1 MFKSLSI
8 NNYALIDRL
17 DISVEPGFTVI
28 TGETGAGKSI
38 MLGALGI
45 LLGGRAEARAVRTG
59 AAKCVVEAA
68 FDVSALGIQGFF
80 DENDIDFDGEE
91 CILRRE
97 VTAAGK
103 SRAFINDTPVPAAR
117 LKELGALV
125 IDIHSQHRNL
135 LIGREDYLLDTLDT
149 VAANSAEK
157 EAYAEAFAHWRKAEE
172 DLKALRL
179 QAEKG
184 QTDGDY
190 LKFQLTQIQEA
201 TLLPDEQEELE
212 KENALLEHAEEI
224 KASLGSA
231 AFAINGSDGERL
243 AELRRAAQ
251 LLESIAAHLPEA
263 AALAER
269 LESARIEIGD
279 IADELERQSEGIDF
293 NPARAE
299 QVASRL
305 NLIYD
310 LLQKHRAASIT
321 ELLALAKDWEEQL
334 NRLENM
340 ESLLEESQRRCTAL
354 LADLSKKGSVL
365 TATRGKAAKIV
376 EQSLTESLHTLGM
389 PNVSIRFSLQPRE
402 VPAACGMDTPVFLFS
417 ANKNVPMQ
425 PVSEIASGGEIAR
438 VMLALKGLIA
448 RHKNLPTIIFD
459 EIDTGVSGT
468 MAERMAVMMGEIA
481 KHCQVLCITHL
492 PQIAAKGNAHFRV
505 HKEENETGTTSHI
518 SRLTPEERVREIA
531 TMLSGAEISEA
542 AVSNAKALLGMP

>member
-68 FDVSALGIQGFF
+68 FDVSALGIQGIFE
-80 DENDIDFDGEE
+80 ENDIDFDGEE

-135 LIGREDYLLDTLDT
+135 LIGREDYLLDTLDI

-157 EAYAEAFAHWRKAEE
+157 EAYAEAFAQWRKAEE

-201 TLLPDEQEELE
+201 ALLPDEQEELE

-251 LLESIAAHLPEA
+251 QLESIAAHLPEA

-310 LLQKHRAASIT
+310 LLQKHRAASIAN
-321 ELLALAKDWEEQL
+321 LLALAKDWEEQL

-340 ESLLEESQRRCTAL
+340 ESLLEESQRRCAAL
-354 LADLSKKGSVL
+354 LADLRKKGSVL
-365 TATRGKAAKIV
+365 TATRGKAANIV

-518 SRLTPEERVREIA
+518 SRLSPEERVREIA

>member
-38 MLGALGI
+38 ILGALGI

-80 DENDIDFDGEE
+80 EENDIDFDGEE

-117 LKELGALV
+117 LKEIGALV

-149 VAANSAEK
+149 VAANTAEK
-157 EAYAEAFAHWRKAEE
+157 EAYAEAFAQWRKAEE
-172 DLKALRL
+172 ELKALRL

-201 TLLPDEQEELE
+201 ALLPDEQEELE

-251 LLESIAAHLPEA
+251 QLESIAAHLPEA

-310 LLQKHRAASIT
+310 LLQKHRTASIT

-340 ESLLEESQRRCTAL
+340 ESLLEESQRRCAAL
-354 LADLSKKGSVL
+354 LADLRKKGSVL
-365 TATRGKAAKIV
+365 TATRGKAANIV

-389 PNVSIRFSLQPRE
+389 PNVSIHFSLQPRE
-402 VPAACGMDTPVFLFS
+402 VPAASGMDTPVFLFS
-417 ANKNVPMQ
+417 ANKNVPVQ

-492 PQIAAKGNAHFRV
+492 PQIAAKGTAHFRV
-505 HKEENETGTTSHI
+505 HKEESETGTTSHI
-518 SRLTPEERVREIA
+518 CLLSPEERVREIA
-531 TMLSGAEISEA
+531 TMLSGAAISEA
-542 AVSNAKALLGMP
+542 AVSNAKELLGMP

>member
-135 LIGREDYLLDTLDT
+135 LIGREDYLLDTLDI

-157 EAYAEAFAHWRKAEE
+157 EAYAEAFAQWRKAEE

-201 TLLPDEQEELE
+201 ALRPDEQEELE

-251 LLESIAAHLPEA
+251 QLESIAAHLPEA

-310 LLQKHRAASIT
+310 LLQKHRAASIAD
-321 ELLALAKDWEEQL
+321 LLALAKDWEEQL

-340 ESLLEESQRRCTAL
+340 ESLLEESQRRCAAL
-354 LADLSKKGSVL
+354 LADLRQQGSVL
-365 TATRGKAAKIV
+365 TATRGKAANIV

-518 SRLTPEERVREIA
+518 SRLSPEERVREIA

>member
-80 DENDIDFDGEE
+80 EENDIDFDGEE

-157 EAYAEAFAHWRKAEE
+157 EAYAEAFAQWRKAEE

-201 TLLPDEQEELE
+201 ALLPDEQEELE

-251 LLESIAAHLPEA
+251 QLESIAAHLPEA

-354 LADLSKKGSVL
+354 LADLRKKGSVL

-389 PNVSIRFSLQPRE
+389 PNVSIQFSLQPRE

-518 SRLTPEERVREIA
+518 SRLSPEERVREIA

>member
-157 EAYAEAFAHWRKAEE
+157 TAYAEAFAQWRKAEE

-201 TLLPDEQEELE
+201 ALLPDEQEELE

-231 AFAINGSDGERL
+231 AFAINGSDG
-243 AELRRAAQ
+243 
-251 LLESIAAHLPEA
+251 
-263 AALAER
+263 
-269 LESARIEIGD
+269 
-279 IADELERQSEGIDF
+279 
-293 NPARAE
+293 
-299 QVASRL
+299 
-305 NLIYD
+305 
-310 LLQKHRAASIT
+310 
-321 ELLALAKDWEEQL
+321 
-334 NRLENM
+334 
-340 ESLLEESQRRCTAL
+340 
-354 LADLSKKGSVL
+354 
-365 TATRGKAAKIV
+365 
-376 EQSLTESLHTLGM
+376 
-389 PNVSIRFSLQPRE
+389 
-402 VPAACGMDTPVFLFS
+402 
-417 ANKNVPMQ
+417 
-425 PVSEIASGGEIAR
+425 
-438 VMLALKGLIA
+438 
-448 RHKNLPTIIFD
+448 
-459 EIDTGVSGT
+459 
-468 MAERMAVMMGEIA
+468 
-481 KHCQVLCITHL
+481 
-492 PQIAAKGNAHFRV
+492 
-505 HKEENETGTTSHI
+505 
-518 SRLTPEERVREIA
+518 
-531 TMLSGAEISEA
+531 
-542 AVSNAKALLGMP
+542 

>member
-80 DENDIDFDGEE
+80 EENDIDFDGEE

-135 LIGREDYLLDTLDT
+135 LIGREDYLLDTLDI

-157 EAYAEAFAHWRKAEE
+157 EAYAEAFAQWRKAEE

-201 TLLPDEQEELE
+201 ALLPDEQEELE

-251 LLESIAAHLPEA
+251 QLESIAAHLPEA

-310 LLQKHRAASIT
+310 LLQKHRAASIAN
-321 ELLALAKDWEEQL
+321 LLALAKDWEEQL

-340 ESLLEESQRRCTAL
+340 ESLLEESQRRCAAL
-354 LADLSKKGSVL
+354 LADLRKKGSVL
-365 TATRGKAAKIV
+365 TATRGKAANIV

-518 SRLTPEERVREIA
+518 SRLSPEERVREIA

>member
-80 DENDIDFDGEE
+80 EENDIDFDGEE

-117 LKELGALV
+117 LKEIGALV

-201 TLLPDEQEELE
+201 ALLPDEQEELE

-231 AFAINGSDGERL
+231 AFAINGNDGERL

-279 IADELERQSEGIDF
+279 IADELERQGEGIDF

-310 LLQKHRAASIT
+310 LLQKHRAASIAD
-321 ELLALAKDWEEQL
+321 LLALAKDWEEQL

-340 ESLLEESQRRCTAL
+340 ESLLEESQRRCAAL
-354 LADLSKKGSVL
+354 LADLRQQGSVL
-365 TATRGKAAKIV
+365 TATRGKAANIV

-518 SRLTPEERVREIA
+518 SRLSPEERVREIA

>member
-1 MFKSLSI
+1 
-8 NNYALIDRL
+8 
-17 DISVEPGFTVI
+17 
-28 TGETGAGKSI
+28 
-38 MLGALGI
+38 
-45 LLGGRAEARAVRTG
+45 
-59 AAKCVVEAA
+59 
-68 FDVSALGIQGFF
+68 
-80 DENDIDFDGEE
+80 
-91 CILRRE
+91 
-97 VTAAGK
+97 
-103 SRAFINDTPVPAAR
+103 AAR

-157 EAYAEAFAHWRKAEE
+157 EAYAEAFAQWRKAEE
-172 DLKALRL
+172 DLKALHL

-201 TLLPDEQEELE
+201 ALLPDEQEELE

-340 ESLLEESQRRCTAL
+340 ESLLAESQRRCTAL
-354 LADLSKKGSVL
+354 LADLRKKGSAL

-389 PNVSIRFSLQPRE
+389 PNVSIQFSLQPRE

-518 SRLTPEERVREIA
+518 SRLSPEERVREIA

>member
-80 DENDIDFDGEE
+80 EENDIDFDGEE

-135 LIGREDYLLDTLDT
+135 LIGREDYLLDTLDI

-201 TLLPDEQEELE
+201 ALLPDEQEELE

-231 AFAINGSDGERL
+231 AFAINGNDGERL

-340 ESLLEESQRRCTAL
+340 ESLLEESQRRCAAL
-354 LADLSKKGSVL
+354 LADLRKKGSVL

-389 PNVSIRFSLQPRE
+389 PNVSIQFSLQPRE

-518 SRLTPEERVREIA
+518 SRLSPEERVREIA

>member
-149 VAANSAEK
+149 VAANTAEK
-157 EAYAEAFAHWRKAEE
+157 TAYAEAFAQWRKAEE

-201 TLLPDEQEELE
+201 ALLPDEQEELE

-310 LLQKHRAASIT
+310 LLQKHRAASIAD
-321 ELLALAKDWEEQL
+321 LLALAKDWEEQL

-340 ESLLEESQRRCTAL
+340 ESLLEESQRRCAAL
-354 LADLSKKGSVL
+354 LANLRKKGSAL
-365 TATRGKAAKIV
+365 TATRGKAANIV

-389 PNVSIRFSLQPRE
+389 PNVSIQFSLQPRE

-518 SRLTPEERVREIA
+518 SRLSPEERVREIA

>member
-80 DENDIDFDGEE
+80 EENDIDFDGEE

-117 LKELGALV
+117 LKEIGALV

-149 VAANSAEK
+149 VAANTAEK
-157 EAYAEAFAHWRKAEE
+157 TAYAEAFAQWRKAEE

-231 AFAINGSDGERL
+231 AFAINGNDGERL

-389 PNVSIRFSLQPRE
+389 PNVSIQFSLQPRE

-518 SRLTPEERVREIA
+518 CLLSPEERVREIA
-531 TMLSGAEISEA
+531 TMLSGAAISEA
-542 AVSNAKALLGMP
+542 AVSNAKELLGKS

>member
-80 DENDIDFDGEE
+80 EENDIDFDGEE

-117 LKELGALV
+117 LKEIGALV

-149 VAANSAEK
+149 VAANTAEK
-157 EAYAEAFAHWRKAEE
+157 TAYAEAFAQWRKAEE

-224 KASLGSA
+224 KASLGA
-231 AFAINGSDGERL
+231 AAAAINGSDGERL
-243 AELRRAAQ
+243 SELRRAAQ
-251 LLESIAAHLPEA
+251 QLESIAAHLPEA

-279 IADELERQSEGIDF
+279 IADELERQGEGIDF

-310 LLQKHRAASIT
+310 LLQKHRAASIAD
-321 ELLALAKDWEEQL
+321 LLALAKDWEEQI

-340 ESLLEESQRRCTAL
+340 ESLLAESQRRCAAL
-354 LADLSKKGSVL
+354 LADLRKKGSAL
-365 TATRGKAAKIV
+365 TATRGKAAEIV

-389 PNVSIRFSLQPRE
+389 PNVSIQFSLQPRE

-518 SRLTPEERVREIA
+518 SRLSPEERIREIA

-542 AVSNAKALLGMP
+542 AVSNAKALLGKS

>member
-38 MLGALGI
+38 ILGALGI

-80 DENDIDFDGEE
+80 EENDIDFDGEE

-117 LKELGALV
+117 LKEIGALV

-157 EAYAEAFAHWRKAEE
+157 EAYAEAFAQWRKAEE
-172 DLKALRL
+172 DLKALHL

-201 TLLPDEQEELE
+201 ALLPDEQEELE

-340 ESLLEESQRRCTAL
+340 ESLLAESQRRCTAL
-354 LADLSKKGSVL
+354 LADLRKKGSAL

-389 PNVSIRFSLQPRE
+389 PNVSIQFSLQPRE

-518 SRLTPEERVREIA
+518 SRLSPEERVREIA

>member
-1 MFKSLSI
+1 MFKSLTI

-80 DENDIDFDGEE
+80 EENDIDFDGEE

-117 LKELGALV
+117 LKEIGALV

-157 EAYAEAFAHWRKAEE
+157 AAYAEAYAQWRKAEE
-172 DLKALRL
+172 ELKALRL

-201 TLLPDEQEELE
+201 ALLPDEQEELE

-231 AFAINGSDGERL
+231 AFAINGNDGERL

-340 ESLLEESQRRCTAL
+340 ESLLEESQRRCAAL
-354 LADLSKKGSVL
+354 LADLRQQGSAL
-365 TATRGKAAKIV
+365 TATRGKAAEIV

-389 PNVSIRFSLQPRE
+389 PNVSIQFSLQPRE

-518 SRLTPEERVREIA
+518 SRLSPEERVREIA

>member
-117 LKELGALV
+117 LKEIGALV

-157 EAYAEAFAHWRKAEE
+157 EAYAEAFAQWRKAEE

-201 TLLPDEQEELE
+201 ALLPDEQEELE

-243 AELRRAAQ
+243 TELRRAAQ

-340 ESLLEESQRRCTAL
+340 ESLLEESQRRCAAL
-354 LADLSKKGSVL
+354 LADLRKKGSVL
-365 TATRGKAAKIV
+365 TATRGKAAEIV

-389 PNVSIRFSLQPRE
+389 PNVSIQFSLQPRE

-518 SRLTPEERVREIA
+518 SRLSPEERVREIA

>member
-117 LKELGALV
+117 LKEIGALV

-157 EAYAEAFAHWRKAEE
+157 TAYAAAYTQWRKAEE

-201 TLLPDEQEELE
+201 ALLPDEQEELE

-231 AFAINGSDGERL
+231 AFAINGNDGERL

-251 LLESIAAHLPEA
+251 QLESIAAHLPEA

-279 IADELERQSEGIDF
+279 IADELERQGEGIDF

-340 ESLLEESQRRCTAL
+340 ESLLEESQRRCAAL
-354 LADLSKKGSVL
+354 LADLRKKGSVL
-365 TATRGKAAKIV
+365 TATRGKAANIV

-518 SRLTPEERVREIA
+518 SRLSPEERVREIA

>member
-117 LKELGALV
+117 LKEIGALV

-157 EAYAEAFAHWRKAEE
+157 EAYAEAFAQWRKAEE

-201 TLLPDEQEELE
+201 ALLPDEQEELE

-310 LLQKHRAASIT
+310 LLQKHRATSIT
-321 ELLALAKDWEEQL
+321 DLLALAKDWEEQL

-340 ESLLEESQRRCTAL
+340 ESLLEESQRRCAAL
-354 LADLSKKGSVL
+354 LADLRKKGSVL
-365 TATRGKAAKIV
+365 TATRGKAAEIV

-389 PNVSIRFSLQPRE
+389 PNVSIQFSLQPRE

-518 SRLTPEERVREIA
+518 SRLSPEERVREIA

>member
-117 LKELGALV
+117 LKEIGALV

-157 EAYAEAFAHWRKAEE
+157 EAYAAAYAQWRKAEE
-172 DLKALRL
+172 ELKALRL

-201 TLLPDEQEELE
+201 ALLPDEQEELE

-231 AFAINGSDGERL
+231 AFAINGNDGERL

-251 LLESIAAHLPEA
+251 LLESIAVHLPEA

-321 ELLALAKDWEEQL
+321 ELLALVKDWEEQL

-354 LADLSKKGSVL
+354 LADLRKKGSVL
-365 TATRGKAAKIV
+365 TATRGKAAEIV

-389 PNVSIRFSLQPRE
+389 PNVSIQFSLQPRE
-402 VPAACGMDTPVFLFS
+402 VPAASGMDTPVFLFS

-518 SRLTPEERVREIA
+518 SRLSPEERVREIA

>member
-38 MLGALGI
+38 ILGALGI

-149 VAANSAEK
+149 VAANTAEK
-157 EAYAEAFAHWRKAEE
+157 TAYAAAYTHWRKAEE

-201 TLLPDEQEELE
+201 ALLPDEQEELE

-321 ELLALAKDWEEQL
+321 ELLALAKDWEEQI

-354 LADLSKKGSVL
+354 LADLRKKGSVL

-389 PNVSIRFSLQPRE
+389 PNVSIQFSLQPRE

-518 SRLTPEERVREIA
+518 SRLSPEERVREIA

>member
-80 DENDIDFDGEE
+80 EENDIDFDGEE

-117 LKELGALV
+117 LKEIGALV

-157 EAYAEAFAHWRKAEE
+157 TAYAEAFAQWRKAEE

-201 TLLPDEQEELE
+201 ALLPDEQEELE

-251 LLESIAAHLPEA
+251 QLESIAAHLPEA

-310 LLQKHRAASIT
+310 LLQKHRAASIAD
-321 ELLALAKDWEEQL
+321 LLALAKDWEEQL

-340 ESLLEESQRRCTAL
+340 ESLLEESQRRCAAL
-354 LADLSKKGSVL
+354 LADLHKQGSAL

-389 PNVSIRFSLQPRE
+389 PNVSIQFSLQPRE

-518 SRLTPEERVREIA
+518 SRLSPEERVREIA

>member
-117 LKELGALV
+117 LKEIGALV

-157 EAYAEAFAHWRKAEE
+157 EAYAAAYAQWRKAEE

-190 LKFQLTQIQEA
+190 LKFQLAQIQEA
-201 TLLPDEQEELE
+201 ALLPDEQEELE

-231 AFAINGSDGERL
+231 AFAINGNDGERL

-340 ESLLEESQRRCTAL
+340 ESLLAESQRRCTAL
-354 LADLSKKGSVL
+354 LADLRKKGSAL
-365 TATRGKAAKIV
+365 TATRGKAAEIV
-376 EQSLTESLHTLGM
+376 EQSLTESLHTLGI
-389 PNVSIRFSLQPRE
+389 PNVSIQFSLQPRE

-518 SRLTPEERVREIA
+518 SRLSPEERVREIA

>member
-38 MLGALGI
+38 ILGALGI

-117 LKELGALV
+117 LKEIGALV

-149 VAANSAEK
+149 VAANTAEK
-157 EAYAEAFAHWRKAEE
+157 TAYAATYAQWRKAEE

-201 TLLPDEQEELE
+201 ALLPDEQEELE

-231 AFAINGSDGERL
+231 AFAINGNDGERL

-310 LLQKHRAASIT
+310 LLQKHRAASIA

-340 ESLLEESQRRCTAL
+340 ESLLEESQRRCAAL
-354 LADLSKKGSVL
+354 LADLRKMGSVL

-389 PNVSIRFSLQPRE
+389 PNVSIQFSLQPRE

-518 SRLTPEERVREIA
+518 SRLSPEERVREIA

>member
-80 DENDIDFDGEE
+80 EENDIDFDGEE

-190 LKFQLTQIQEA
+190 LNFQLTQIQEA
-201 TLLPDEQEELE
+201 ALLPDEQEELE

-310 LLQKHRAASIT
+310 LLQKHRAASIAD
-321 ELLALAKDWEEQL
+321 LLALAKDWEEQI

-354 LADLSKKGSVL
+354 LANLRKKGSVL
-365 TATRGKAAKIV
+365 TDTRGKAAEIV

-518 SRLTPEERVREIA
+518 SRLSPEERVREIA

>member
-117 LKELGALV
+117 LKEIGALV

-157 EAYAEAFAHWRKAEE
+157 AAYAAAYAQWRKAEE
-172 DLKALRL
+172 ELKALRL

-201 TLLPDEQEELE
+201 ALLPDEQEELE

-231 AFAINGSDGERL
+231 AFAINGNDGERL

-279 IADELERQSEGIDF
+279 IADELERQGEGIDF

-340 ESLLEESQRRCTAL
+340 ESLLEESQRRCAAL
-354 LADLSKKGSVL
+354 LADLRQQGSAL
-365 TATRGKAAKIV
+365 TATRGKAAEIV

-389 PNVSIRFSLQPRE
+389 PNVSIQFSLQPRE

-518 SRLTPEERVREIA
+518 SRLSPEERVREIA

>member
-157 EAYAEAFAHWRKAEE
+157 EAYAEAFAQWRKAEE

-201 TLLPDEQEELE
+201 ALLPDEQEELE

-251 LLESIAAHLPEA
+251 QLESIAAHLPEA

-310 LLQKHRAASIT
+310 LLQKHRAASIAD
-321 ELLALAKDWEEQL
+321 LLALAKDWEEQL

-340 ESLLEESQRRCTAL
+340 ESLLEESQRRCAAL
-354 LADLSKKGSVL
+354 LADLRKKGSVL
-365 TATRGKAAKIV
+365 TATRGKAANIV

-518 SRLTPEERVREIA
+518 SRLSPEERVREIA

>member
-80 DENDIDFDGEE
+80 EENDIDFDGEE

-135 LIGREDYLLDTLDT
+135 LIGREDYLLDTLDI

-157 EAYAEAFAHWRKAEE
+157 EAYAEAFAQWRKAEE

-201 TLLPDEQEELE
+201 ALLPDEQEELE

-251 LLESIAAHLPEA
+251 QLESIAAHLPEA

-279 IADELERQSEGIDF
+279 IADELERQSESIDF

-340 ESLLEESQRRCTAL
+340 ESLLEESQRRCAAL
-354 LADLSKKGSVL
+354 LADLRKKGSVL
-365 TATRGKAAKIV
+365 TATRGKAANIV

-518 SRLTPEERVREIA
+518 SRLSPEERVREIA

-542 AVSNAKALLGMP
+542 AVSNAKALLCMP

>member
-38 MLGALGI
+38 ILGALGI

-117 LKELGALV
+117 LKEIGALV

-149 VAANSAEK
+149 VAANTAEK
-157 EAYAEAFAHWRKAEE
+157 TAYAEAFAQWRKAEE

-201 TLLPDEQEELE
+201 ALLPDEQEELE

-310 LLQKHRAASIT
+310 LLQKHRAASIA

-340 ESLLEESQRRCTAL
+340 ESLLEESQRRCAAL
-354 LADLSKKGSVL
+354 LADLRKKGSVL

-389 PNVSIRFSLQPRE
+389 PNVSIQFSLQPRE

-518 SRLTPEERVREIA
+518 SRLSPEERVREIA

>member
-68 FDVSALGIQGFF
+68 FDVSALGIQEFF
-80 DENDIDFDGEE
+80 EENDIDFDGEE

-117 LKELGALV
+117 LKEIGALV

-157 EAYAEAFAHWRKAEE
+157 TAYEEAYAQWRKAEE
-172 DLKALRL
+172 ELKALRL

-201 TLLPDEQEELE
+201 ALLPDEQEELE

-224 KASLGSA
+224 KASLGVA
-231 AFAINGSDGERL
+231 AAAINGNDGERL
-243 AELRRAAQ
+243 SELRRATQ
-251 LLESIAAHLPEA
+251 QLESIAAHLPEA

-279 IADELERQSEGIDF
+279 IADELERQGEGIDF

-299 QVASRL
+299 QVTCRL

-310 LLQKHRAASIT
+310 LLQKHRAASIS
-321 ELLALAKDWEEQL
+321 ELLALAKGWEEQL
-334 NRLENM
+334 DRLENM
-340 ESLLEESQRRCTAL
+340 ESLLEESERRCTAL
-354 LADLSKKGSVL
+354 LADLRKKCSVL

-376 EQSLTESLHTLGM
+376 EQSLTESLHSLGM
-389 PNVSIRFSLQPRE
+389 PNVTIQFSLQPRE
-402 VPAACGMDTPVFLFS
+402 MPAASGMDTPVFLFS
-417 ANKNVPMQ
+417 ANKNVPVQ

-492 PQIAAKGNAHFRV
+492 PQIAAKGTTHFRV
-505 HKEENETGTTSHI
+505 HKEESETGTTSHI
-518 SRLTPEERVREIA
+518 CLLSPEERVREIA
-531 TMLSGAEISEA
+531 TMLSGAAISEA
-542 AVSNAKALLGMP
+542 AVSNAKELLGKS

>member
-80 DENDIDFDGEE
+80 EENDIDFDGEE

-157 EAYAEAFAHWRKAEE
+157 TAYAEAFAQWRKAEE

-201 TLLPDEQEELE
+201 ALLPDEQEELE

-231 AFAINGSDGERL
+231 AFAINGNDGERL

-269 LESARIEIGD
+269 LDSARIEIGD

-321 ELLALAKDWEEQL
+321 ELLVLAKDWEEQL

-354 LADLSKKGSVL
+354 LADLRKKGSVL

-518 SRLTPEERVREIA
+518 SRLSPEERVREIA

>member
-38 MLGALGI
+38 ILGALGI

-157 EAYAEAFAHWRKAEE
+157 TAYAAAYAQWRKAEE

-201 TLLPDEQEELE
+201 ALLPDEQEELE

-231 AFAINGSDGERL
+231 AFAINGNDGERL

-340 ESLLEESQRRCTAL
+340 ESLLEESQRRCAAL
-354 LADLSKKGSVL
+354 LADLRKLGSVL

-518 SRLTPEERVREIA
+518 SRLSPEERVREIA

>member
-38 MLGALGI
+38 ILGALGI

-117 LKELGALV
+117 LKEIGALV

-201 TLLPDEQEELE
+201 ALLPDEQEELE

-340 ESLLEESQRRCTAL
+340 ESLLEESQRRCAAL
-354 LADLSKKGSVL
+354 LADLRKKGSVL
-365 TATRGKAAKIV
+365 TATRGKAANIV

-389 PNVSIRFSLQPRE
+389 PNVSIQFSLQPRE

-518 SRLTPEERVREIA
+518 SRLSPEERVREIA

-542 AVSNAKALLGMP
+542 AVSNAKALPGMP

>member
-157 EAYAEAFAHWRKAEE
+157 EAYAEAFAQWRKAEE

-201 TLLPDEQEELE
+201 ALLPDEQEELE

-251 LLESIAAHLPEA
+251 QLESIAAHLPEA

-279 IADELERQSEGIDF
+279 IADELERQGEGIDF

-340 ESLLEESQRRCTAL
+340 ESLLEESQRRCAAL
-354 LADLSKKGSVL
+354 LADLRKKGSVL

-518 SRLTPEERVREIA
+518 SRLSPEERVREIA

>member
-68 FDVSALGIQGFF
+68 FDVSALGIQSFF

-117 LKELGALV
+117 LKEIGALV

-149 VAANSAEK
+149 VAANTAEK
-157 EAYAEAFAHWRKAEE
+157 TAYAAAYTQWRKAEE

-201 TLLPDEQEELE
+201 ALLPDEQEELE

-231 AFAINGSDGERL
+231 AFAINGNDGERL

-299 QVASRL
+299 QVPSRL

-321 ELLALAKDWEEQL
+321 ELLALAKDWEEQI

-354 LADLSKKGSVL
+354 LADLRKKGSVL
-365 TATRGKAAKIV
+365 TATRGKAAEIV

-389 PNVSIRFSLQPRE
+389 PNVSIQFSLQPRE
-402 VPAACGMDTPVFLFS
+402 MPAASGMDTPVFLFS

-518 SRLTPEERVREIA
+518 SRLSPEERVREIA

>member
-38 MLGALGI
+38 ILGALGI

-149 VAANSAEK
+149 VAANTAEK
-157 EAYAEAFAHWRKAEE
+157 TAYAAAYTHWRKAEE

-201 TLLPDEQEELE
+201 ALLPDEQEELE

-340 ESLLEESQRRCTAL
+340 ESLLEESQRRCAAL
-354 LADLSKKGSVL
+354 LADLRKKGSVL

-518 SRLTPEERVREIA
+518 SRLSPEERVREIA

-542 AVSNAKALLGMP
+542 AVSNAKALLGKS

>member
-68 FDVSALGIQGFF
+68 FDVSALGIQVFF

-117 LKELGALV
+117 LKEIGALV

-149 VAANSAEK
+149 VAANTAEK
-157 EAYAEAFAHWRKAEE
+157 EAYAEAFAQWRKAEE

-201 TLLPDEQEELE
+201 ALLPDEQEELE

-321 ELLALAKDWEEQL
+321 ELLALAKDWEEQI

-340 ESLLEESQRRCTAL
+340 ESLLEESQRRCAAL
-354 LADLSKKGSVL
+354 LADLRQQGSVL
-365 TATRGKAAKIV
+365 TATRGKAAEIV

-518 SRLTPEERVREIA
+518 SRLSPEERVREIA

>member
-80 DENDIDFDGEE
+80 EENDIDFDGEE

-117 LKELGALV
+117 LKEIGALV

-149 VAANSAEK
+149 VAANTAEK
-157 EAYAEAFAHWRKAEE
+157 TAYAAAYTQWRKAEE

-201 TLLPDEQEELE
+201 ALLPDEQEELE

-251 LLESIAAHLPEA
+251 QLESIAAHLPEA

-321 ELLALAKDWEEQL
+321 ELLALAKDWEEQI

-354 LADLSKKGSVL
+354 LADLRKKGCIL
-365 TATRGKAAKIV
+365 TATRGKAAEIV

-518 SRLTPEERVREIA
+518 SRLSPEERVREIA

-542 AVSNAKALLGMP
+542 AVSNAKALLGKS

>member
-38 MLGALGI
+38 ILGALGI

-135 LIGREDYLLDTLDT
+135 LIGREDYLLDTLDI

-157 EAYAEAFAHWRKAEE
+157 EAYAEAFAQWRKAEE

-201 TLLPDEQEELE
+201 ALLPDEQEELE

-224 KASLGSA
+224 KASLGA
-231 AFAINGSDGERL
+231 AAAAINGNDGERL
-243 AELRRAAQ
+243 SELRRATQ
-251 LLESIAAHLPEA
+251 QLESIAAHLPEA

-310 LLQKHRAASIT
+310 LLQKHRAASIAD
-321 ELLALAKDWEEQL
+321 LLALAKDWEEQL

-354 LADLSKKGSVL
+354 LADLRKKGSVL
-365 TATRGKAAKIV
+365 TATRGKAANIV

-518 SRLTPEERVREIA
+518 SRLSPEERVREIA

>member
-135 LIGREDYLLDTLDT
+135 LIGREDYLLDTLDI

-201 TLLPDEQEELE
+201 ALLPDEQEELE

-231 AFAINGSDGERL
+231 AFAINGGDGERL

-251 LLESIAAHLPEA
+251 QLESIAAHLPEA

-340 ESLLEESQRRCTAL
+340 ESLLEESQRRCAAL
-354 LADLSKKGSVL
+354 LADLRKQGSVL
-365 TATRGKAAKIV
+365 TATRGKAANIV

-518 SRLTPEERVREIA
+518 SRLSPEERVREIA

>member
-1 MFKSLSI
+1 MFKSLTI

-117 LKELGALV
+117 LKEIGALV

-149 VAANSAEK
+149 VAANTAEK
-157 EAYAEAFAHWRKAEE
+157 TAYAEAFAHWRKAEE

-201 TLLPDEQEELE
+201 ALLPDEQEELE

-340 ESLLEESQRRCTAL
+340 ESLLEESQRRCAAL
-354 LADLSKKGSVL
+354 LADLRKKGSVL

-389 PNVSIRFSLQPRE
+389 PNVSIQFSLQPRE

-518 SRLTPEERVREIA
+518 SRLSPEERVREIA

-542 AVSNAKALLGMP
+542 AVSNAKALLGKS

>member
-1 MFKSLSI
+1 MFKSLTI

-68 FDVSALGIQGFF
+68 FDVSALGIQEFF
-80 DENDIDFDGEE
+80 EENDIDFDGEE

-117 LKELGALV
+117 LKEIGALV

-157 EAYAEAFAHWRKAEE
+157 AAYEEAYAQWRKAEE
-172 DLKALRL
+172 ELKALRL

-201 TLLPDEQEELE
+201 ALLPDEQEELE

-224 KASLGSA
+224 KASLGA
-231 AFAINGSDGERL
+231 AAAAINGNDGERL
-243 AELRRAAQ
+243 SELRRAAQ
-251 LLESIAAHLPEA
+251 QLESIAAHLPEA

-310 LLQKHRAASIT
+310 LLQKHRAASIAD
-321 ELLALAKDWEEQL
+321 LLALAKDWEEQL

-340 ESLLEESQRRCTAL
+340 ESLLEESERRCTAL
-354 LADLSKKGSVL
+354 LADLRKKGSVL

-376 EQSLTESLHTLGM
+376 EQSLTESLHSLGM
-389 PNVSIRFSLQPRE
+389 PNVSIQFSLQPRE

-518 SRLTPEERVREIA
+518 SRLSPEERVREIA